1 MVLRCGLL
9 RWSLVL
15 ALVVMPAP
23 ASALI
28 TMSFE
33 SVPGAVSLTGG
44 GTSTASLDF
53 GTVSAFEPVNAGV
66 SRSVGAASYDISTNF
81 GVRVTQALGVSA
93 NYTLRANLASAHA
106 LTWRVNGVTMSTT
119 ATTVA
124 ATQPFGSTVP
134 HTLAF
139 DVPFTHP
146 AGLVTT
152 VLEVIAIAN

>member
-1 MVLRCGLL
+1 MG
-9 RWSLVL
+9 
-15 ALVVMPAP
+15 
-23 ASALI
+23 AS
-28 TMSFE
+28 
-33 SVPGAVSLTGG
+33 
-44 GTSTASLDF
+44 
-53 GTVSAFEPVNAGV
+53 
-66 SRSVGAASYDISTNF
+66 SYNISTNF
-81 GVRVTQALGVSA
+81 GVRVTRILSLSA

-124 ATQPFGSTVP
+124 TTQPFGSTVP

-139 DVPFTHP
+139 EVPFTQP

>member
-1 MVLRCGLL
+1 L

-28 TMSFE
+28 ALTFE

-44 GTSTASLDF
+44 GTSIALLDF
-53 GTVSAFEPVNAGV
+53 GTVSPFEPVNAGV
-66 SRSVGAASYDISTNF
+66 TRSVGGASYDISTNF
-81 GVRVTQALGVSA
+81 GVRVTHVLSLSA

-106 LTWRVNGVTMSTT
+106 LTWRVNGVTMSTST
-119 ATTVA
+119 TTVA
-124 ATQPFGSTVP
+124 STQPFGSTVP
-134 HTLAF
+134 HSLAF
-139 DVPFTHP
+139 EVPFTHP
-146 AGLVTT
+146 AGVVTT